1 MPAPAASA
9 GAPLAAPPRSPAK
22 IVWGRLVSNPIT
34 VGAMIVIALL
44 ILASLLGPLFTGYG
58 YDEVDESAGR
68 YESPSAAHWLGT
80 DGLARDNLTRLLTGG
95 RISLAVGFFA
105 SLISVT
111 IGVIYGAV
119 SGYAGGWVDR
129 LMMRFVDTLN
139 AIPLMLFVIVLMILF
154 EPGLRNIFI
163 ALGLFYWLNMARIVR
178 GQVLSLKSS
187 EYVLAARALGASR
200 RRIILRH
207 LIPNTLGPIIV
218 TLTLNIPSAI
228 FTEAYLSYL
237 GLGVSAPMASWGYL
251 ADEGVKV
258 MGRNATL
265 LIASASAISLTMLAF
280 NYLGDALRDAFD
292 PRIHRD

>member
-1 MPAPAASA
+1 
-9 GAPLAAPPRSPAK
+9 
-22 IVWGRLVSNPIT
+22 
-34 VGAMIVIALL
+34 
-44 ILASLLGPLFTGYG
+44 
-58 YDEVDESAGR
+58 
-68 YESPSAAHWLGT
+68 
-80 DGLARDNLTRLLTGG
+80 
-95 RISLAVGFFA
+95 
-105 SLISVT
+105 
-111 IGVIYGAV
+111 
-119 SGYAGGWVDR
+119 
-129 LMMRFVDTLN
+129 
-139 AIPLMLFVIVLMILF
+139 MLFVIVLMVLF

-178 GQVLSLKSS
+178 GQILSLKSS